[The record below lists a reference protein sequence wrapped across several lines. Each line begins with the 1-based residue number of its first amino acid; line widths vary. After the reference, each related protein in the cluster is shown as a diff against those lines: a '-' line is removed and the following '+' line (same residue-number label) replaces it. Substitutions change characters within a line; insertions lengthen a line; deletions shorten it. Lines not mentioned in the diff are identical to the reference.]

1 MLAGIDP
8 ELDKWKR
15 TDGWMDEWTTPW
27 CILPAACK
35 RQQTLHLHFGWTCL
49 SHVEGW
55 CTGKDAVWSSP
66 PARPPVV
73 PAPEKK
79 ISFNSWVTEKLP
91 KLSIKCSE
99 FAKLIWKFTIRKL
112 NGMDKKKKEKVISD
126 QTSTQWTTKPWNRRK
141 NAKKKKKKLIC
152 WVLKGN

>member
-15 TDGWMDEWTTPW
+15 TDGWMDEWMTPW
-27 CILPAACK
+27 CMLPVACK

-91 KLSIKCSE
+91 KLSIKCSAVNSQNSFGNSLLGNWME
-99 FAKLIWKFTIRKL
+99 WIKR
-112 NGMDKKKKEKVISD
+112 KKKRVISD
-126 QTSTQWTTKPWNRRK
+126 QTSTQWTTKKCKKTK
-141 NAKKKKKKLIC
+141 NKKPYMLGI
-152 WVLKGN
+152 KG